1 MVRLHLPSQLPQ
13 VFGTPIE
20 EGAKSGFQ
28 NLRGVTKIWHEKG
41 SFSRYLMNPARFHQI
56 IRWGALFC
64 YSVWWPPEKLTKLNR
79 VLLWKK
85 DKEGSPTFYLLPFD
99 TFFNLLET
107 NESKCLSSAGPANLF
122 PKTSPSERAEQNH
135 LFHLKKAVWIFCL
148 FWRQWLYHAEFFF
161 IGRFACTSAEQVCKE
176 DKPLNSLRKHWIV
189 SVSKTS

>member
-1 MVRLHLPSQLPQ
+1 MWKKHPNSLRKISSSANSLMVRLHLPSQLPQ

-28 NLRGVTKIWHEKG
+28 NLRGLTKIWHEKG

-85 DKEGSPTFYLLPFD
+85 DKEGSPTFYLLPSD

-122 PKTSPSERAEQNH
+122 LKQTYRKGLRKTSLSFKESGLDFQFVLATVVISRRV
-135 LFHLKKAVWIFCL
+135 F
-148 FWRQWLYHAEFFF
+148 LYRSFL
-161 IGRFACTSAEQVCKE
+161 CTSVE
-176 DKPLNSLRKHWIV
+176 
-189 SVSKTS
+189 